1 MNRPS
6 PFRVLCL
13 VVMLVAGSPAG
24 SAVAQLPFLP
34 NMAASD
40 GISVFG
46 TGEIAARPNCVE
58 IDLPVSGKAELTG
71 DALVKYRDAKKRL
84 VDALEKLGLKDLST
98 EERGVGIGPAASLEQ
113 QQRIAGGVPQVAG
126 KPQIEVTSI
135 VRVRLKNVR
144 DVPADEL
151 VKTVGRLID
160 VAQDAGVSVGLSAAD
175 IQMRQRYGIYGTTAG
190 TTVRFVVADLAE
202 LREKAYERA
211 VADARDRASRLAK
224 LNRVTLG
231 RAVSVQEIQVAGD
244 ADSSNRAIGAVV
256 VGNVQ
261 APVPEA
267 SAEPRI
273 ASTTLADI
281 PVQVKLLV
289 RFAIEPADPATAQ
302 K

>member
-1 MNRPS
+1 MNQLS
-6 PFRVLCL
+6 SYGVLCL
-13 VVMLVAGSPAG
+13 AVVLVSGLLAG

-46 TGEIAARPNCVE
+46 TGEIAARPNWVE

-84 VDALEKLGLKDLST
+84 VDALEKLGLKDLSS
-98 EERGVGIGPAASLEQ
+98 EERGVTIGPATSLEQ

-126 KPQIEVTSI
+126 KPQIEVTST

-211 VADARDRASRLAK
+211 VADARDRAGRLAK
-224 LNRVTLG
+224 LNRVKLG

-244 ADSSNRAIGAVV
+244 ADTSNRAIGAVV
-256 VGNVQ
+256 VPNVQ
-261 APVPEA
+261 APVPDA

>member
-1 MNRPS
+1 MNQLS
-6 PFRVLCL
+6 SYGVLCL
-13 VVMLVAGSPAG
+13 AVVLVSGLLAG

-46 TGEIAARPNCVE
+46 TGEIAARPNWVE

-84 VDALEKLGLKDLST
+84 VDALEKLGLKDLSS
-98 EERGVGIGPAASLEQ
+98 EERGVTIGPATSLEQ

-126 KPQIEVTSI
+126 KPQIEVTST

-211 VADARDRASRLAK
+211 VADARDRAGRLAK
-224 LNRVTLG
+224 LNRVKLG

-244 ADSSNRAIGAVV
+244 ADTSNRAIGAVV
-256 VGNVQ
+256 VPNVQ